1 MSMSR
6 EVGVVYIA
14 GYRVS
19 WFATNHMDD
28 LWTQRWKW
36 DPPNSRFLAGNSAIG
51 GWGRVQIHPDGG
63 LNEAKHSQLGLAG
76 VGMGRY
82 L

>member
-1 MSMSR
+1 MWCL
-6 EVGVVYIA
+6 

-28 LWTQRWKW
+28 CGPRDGNGTHPILG
-36 DPPNSRFLAGNSAIG
+36 SLAGNSTIG

-63 LNEAKHSQLGLAG
+63 LNEAKHSHSGLAG